1 MKPFDENTPE
11 LGRIPAFVSRYWR
24 PATANATC
32 TICGRK
38 FYPII
43 AHVMECK
50 KSMKHYTVWYW
61 GGKEKVI
68 WATGLTAEE
77 AQAAFE
83 EIIKTFGLTAGIEE
97 E

>member
-1 MKPFDENTPE
+1 
-11 LGRIPAFVSRYWR
+11 
-24 PATANATC
+24 
-32 TICGRK
+32 
-38 FYPII
+38 
-43 AHVMECK
+43 MECK